1 MATLEFQD
9 YSIYYEV
16 YGKGKP
22 LLILNGI
29 MMSTASWQMF
39 IASFSQKNQL
49 ILVDMLDQGQSSKL
63 EGMEYTQDLQV
74 EVVKTVIEKL
84 NLKDVALFGISYGG
98 EVAIK
103 FAIKYPHLVERCLLF
118 NTTSYTNHWL
128 QEIGNAWNLAST
140 NAEQYYG
147 NLI

>member
-1 MATLEFQD
+1 
-9 YSIYYEV
+9 
-16 YGKGKP
+16 
-22 LLILNGI
+22 

-84 NLKDVALFGISYGG
+84 NLKAVVFLGIFYSLNFFISH
-98 EVAIK
+98 EV
-103 FAIKYPHLVERCLLF
+103 
-118 NTTSYTNHWL
+118 W
-128 QEIGNAWNLAST
+128 
-140 NAEQYYG
+140 
-147 NLI
+147 